1 MKDAEQINRTVRK
14 DHYTLNRQNADSA
27 PAPREDAEAALERL
41 RALAYKA
48 AVRMEQIL
56 KDPGMPDSAKI
67 PVIRMVLD
75 RIYGQPEELL
85 NIRDS
90 EREIGESDARI
101 RAIAE
106 RIRAKSADEMKE
118 PENSGTCEV

>member
-1 MKDAEQINRTVRK
+1 MKDTEQTSPAAQG
-14 DHYTLNRQNADSA
+14 HYTLNRRNAGGA
-27 PAPREDAEAALERL
+27 PAPRESAEAALERL
-41 RALAYKA
+41 RALAYRA

-85 NIRDS
+85 SIRDS

-106 RIRAKSADEMKE
+106 RIRARGAAETKE
-118 PENSGTCEV
+118 LGNLGTQGA